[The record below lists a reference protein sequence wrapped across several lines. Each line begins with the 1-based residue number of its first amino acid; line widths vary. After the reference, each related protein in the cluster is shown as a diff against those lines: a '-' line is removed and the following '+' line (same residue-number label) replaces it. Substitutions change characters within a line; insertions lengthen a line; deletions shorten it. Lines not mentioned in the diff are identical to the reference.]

1 MSEHEGISFEELAKL
16 VNEQTT
22 QVKNKIQEMRNKGD
36 EISMGEMFEMQMLM
50 NLLSQLTEM
59 STQVV
64 SAANQSIIQVARN
77 IK

>member
-1 MSEHEGISFEELAKL
+1 MADHEGISFDELAKL
-16 VNEQTT
+16 VNEQTSK
-22 QVKNKIQEMRNKGD
+22 VKNKIQEMRSKGD
-36 EISMGEMFEMQMLM
+36 EISIGEMFEMQMLM

-64 SAANQSIIQVARN
+64 AAANQSIIQVARN

>member
-1 MSEHEGISFEELAKL
+1 MSEHQGISFEELVNL
-16 VNEQTT
+16 VNEQTKK
-22 QVKNKIQEMRNKGD
+22 VKDKIGNMRDKGD
-36 EISMGEMFEMQMLM
+36 EISIGEMFDMQMLM

>member
-1 MSEHEGISFEELAKL
+1 MAEHEGISFEELAQI
-16 VNEQTT
+16 VNEQTKK
-22 QVKNKIQEMRNKGD
+22 VKDKISDMRSKGD
-36 EISMGEMFEMQMLM
+36 EISIGEMFDMQMLM

-64 SAANQSIIQVARN
+64 AAANGAIIAVARN

>member
-1 MSEHEGISFEELAKL
+1 MADHEGISFDELAKL
-16 VNEQTT
+16 VNEQTSK
-22 QVKNKIQEMRNKGD
+22 VKNKIQEMRSKGD
-36 EISMGEMFEMQMLM
+36 EISIGEMFEMQMLM